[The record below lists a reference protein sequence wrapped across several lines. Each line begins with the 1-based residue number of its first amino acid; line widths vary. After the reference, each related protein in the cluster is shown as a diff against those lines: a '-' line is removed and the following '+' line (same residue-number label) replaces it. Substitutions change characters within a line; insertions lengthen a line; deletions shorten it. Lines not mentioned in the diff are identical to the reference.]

1 TTLSVPE
8 ENGGSSATNML
19 DKKRTSTTNTH
30 PDGGKKARVGDTPA
44 DALTSPP
51 PSQLTPTPTETAPN
65 SGAVHEEQKGSST
78 VPTGE
83 TLDLVDYDEEKESFI
98 TPPE

>member
-1 TTLSVPE
+1 
-8 ENGGSSATNML
+8 
-19 DKKRTSTTNTH
+19 
-30 PDGGKKARVGDTPA
+30 
-44 DALTSPP
+44 
-51 PSQLTPTPTETAPN
+51 TAPN

-98 TPPE
+98 TPPEVANTLASNGDRASAMDES